1 MKWGMVGF
9 LAALVPWTVMFLG
22 FLGVFCFS

>member
-9 LAALVPWTVMFLG
+9 LAALVPWTVILLG
-22 FLGVFCFS
+22 SLDVFCFS